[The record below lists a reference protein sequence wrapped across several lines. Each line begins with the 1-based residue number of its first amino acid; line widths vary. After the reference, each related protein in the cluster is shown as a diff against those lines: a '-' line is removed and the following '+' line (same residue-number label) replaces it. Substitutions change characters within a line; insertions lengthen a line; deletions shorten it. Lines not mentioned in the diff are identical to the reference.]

1 MYFSASLIKYLK
13 NLISCARKPHD
24 FLTLHRIIISV
35 NMNVNTGLSSF
46 LLLLREPWFETPKGK
61 NSFKDSHS
69 ISFMHGKISDLK
81 ESSKF

>member
-1 MYFSASLIKYLK
+1 
-13 NLISCARKPHD
+13 
-24 FLTLHRIIISV
+24 
-35 NMNVNTGLSSF
+35 MNVNTGLNSS

-81 ESSKF
+81 ESSDL

>member
-1 MYFSASLIKYLK
+1 MKHLK

-35 NMNVNTGLSSF
+35 NMNVNTGLSSS
-46 LLLLREPWFETPKGK
+46 LLLLREHWFETPKSK

-69 ISFMHGKISDLK
+69 ILFMHGKISDLK
-81 ESSKF
+81 ESSDF